1 MLRIRNLP
9 ITRSATLSAT
19 AYYRYTLSTIE
30 FVLPS
35 KVVRD
40 TKQRKITLGIT
51 ENAVFLRIL
60 DLLRYFILSF
70 SLKNTSN
77 ISKSDL

>member
-1 MLRIRNLP
+1 MLRIRNLS

-40 TKQRKITLGIT
+40 TK
-51 ENAVFLRIL
+51 
-60 DLLRYFILSF
+60 
-70 SLKNTSN
+70 
-77 ISKSDL
+77 